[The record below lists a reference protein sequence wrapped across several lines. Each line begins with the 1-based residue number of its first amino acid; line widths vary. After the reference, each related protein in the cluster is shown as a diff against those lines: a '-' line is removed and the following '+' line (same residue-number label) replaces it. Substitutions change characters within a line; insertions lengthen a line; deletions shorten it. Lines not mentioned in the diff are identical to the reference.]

1 MLNDKKTMKNIILTG
16 IERSGSSYMVD
27 VLNNYSNVVFLNEP
41 PLEYLPSQPE
51 RILEYFEQYRR
62 RILSG
67 FPVQGMFKA
76 ETSELA
82 WDNLSSVRG
91 GVESRPYIAHTDD
104 EEFILGFK
112 SLTPM
117 LRHTY
122 FFKRFLDDIKF
133 IVIVRHPVDTIFS
146 QIKNGGANLPIIPN
160 AHPKMKKITEWI
172 QKLMNPVEQAA
183 YIWRFNTSIILDNAD
198 MFTVVRYKS
207 IVMKPQIVADYL
219 MDWPD
224 RGTRLK
230 EISYSEPIRHKD
242 EFTIEGRALISKIC
256 RKNAIELGVW
266 D

>member
-1 MLNDKKTMKNIILTG
+1 MKNIILTG
-16 IERSGSSYMVD
+16 IERSGSSFTVD

-67 FPVQGMFKA
+67 FPVQGIFNA
-76 ETSELA
+76 DTVELA
-82 WDNLSSVRG
+82 WDTLGSARG
-91 GVESRPYIAHTDD
+91 QVESRSYTANIDN
-104 EEFILGFK
+104 EEFIMGFK

-122 FFKRFLDDIKF
+122 LFRRFLDEIMF

-146 QIKNGGANLPIIPN
+146 QLRNGGFSLPIIPDAN
-160 AHPKMKKITEWI
+160 KEIEKIVKWITLKKNLIE
-172 QKLMNPVEQAA
+172 KAA
-183 YIWRFNTSIILDNAD
+183 YTWRFNTSIILDNID
-198 MFTVVRYKS
+198 MFKVIRYSSVCHAPEIVSEFMYDRLEPGQKLRKMPKS
-207 IVMKPQIVADYL
+207 K
-219 MDWPD
+219 
-224 RGTRLK
+224 
-230 EISYSEPIRHKD
+230 PIRHKG
-242 EFTIEGRALISKIC
+242 EYTVKNRAIIAKIC

>member
-1 MLNDKKTMKNIILTG
+1 MDNIILTG
-16 IERSGSSYMVD
+16 IERSGSSFTVD

-67 FPVQGMFKA
+67 FPVQGVFKA

-82 WDNLSSVRG
+82 WDTLGSVRG
-91 GVESRPYIAHTDD
+91 GVESRPYMATYDD
-104 EEFILGFK
+104 EDFILGFK

-122 FFKRFLDDIKF
+122 FFRRFLSDIKL
-133 IVIVRHPVDTIFS
+133 IVIIRHPVDTIFS
-146 QIKNGGANLPIIPN
+146 QIKNGGANLPVIPD
-160 AHPKMKKITEWI
+160 AHPKIQEITKQI
-172 QKLMNPVEQAA
+172 AIMRNPIERAA
-183 YIWRFNTSIILDNAD
+183 YVWRFNTSIILDNID

-207 IVMKPQIVADYL
+207 VVRKPHIVADMIL
-219 MDWPD
+219 HGLN
-224 RGTRLK
+224 RGN
-230 EISYSEPIRHKD
+230 EIREIQSGVPIRHKD
-242 EFTIEGRALISKIC
+242 EFTVDGRALISKIC

>member
-1 MLNDKKTMKNIILTG
+1 MKNIILTG
-16 IERSGSSYMVD
+16 IERSGSSFAVD

-67 FPVQGMFKA
+67 FPVQGVFKA
-76 ETSELA
+76 ETNELA
-82 WDNLSSVRG
+82 WDTLGSVRG
-91 GVESRPYIAHTDD
+91 GVESRPYMATYDNK
-104 EEFILGFK
+104 EFIFGFK

-122 FFKRFLDDIKF
+122 LFRRFLSDIKL

-146 QIKNGGANLPIIPN
+146 QIKNGGGMLPIIPN
-160 AHPKMKKITEWI
+160 AHPNIKKIQEMI
-172 QKLMNPVEQAA
+172 QKIQNPVERAA
-183 YIWRFNTSIILDNAD
+183 YTWRFNTSIILDNID
-198 MFTVVRYKS
+198 MFNIIRYKS
-207 IVMKPQIVADYL
+207 VCKTPNIV
-219 MDWPD
+219 
-224 RGTRLK
+224 GTLLLHGLNTGMRLR
-230 EISYSEPIRHKD
+230 EIPYSEPIRHKD
-242 EFTIEGRALISKIC
+242 EFSVEGRALISKIC